1 MKIKYQFNDEVAE
14 IEVSDE
20 WGEILI
26 DLDRQEYNVNH
37 KEIRRHVPLYIHD
50 EENDEDFDSTCLI
63 DPDADVV
70 ADVLCNMDTEQLRHA
85 IQALLPQQQQLI
97 YQVYFQGQ
105 SYAEIAREEGVDRS
119 AVRKRMERIL
129 AQLKKVLE

>member
-37 KEIRRHVPLYIHD
+37 KETRRHVLLCIHD
-50 EENDEDFDSTCLI
+50 DDGNEDFDSPHLI
-63 DPDADVV
+63 DPDTDVV
-70 ADVLCNMDTEQLRHA
+70 ADVFRNMDTEQLHHA

-97 YQVYFQGQ
+97 YKVYFQGL

-129 AQLKKVLE
+129 TQLKKVLE